1 MSFPEKHIAIVC
13 NPTRENSKALKIA
26 DEISIL
32 LSGMDISHS
41 IFIKDW
47 PIEWTSFTEA
57 WICGGDGTLNYF
69 INKYPNL
76 HLPVSIFK
84 GGSGNDFH
92 WMLYGN
98 LTIEQQVE
106 KLLSGTIHFVDGG
119 TCNGKLFLNG
129 VGIGFDG
136 EIVKDLLGK
145 NKLAGKATYM
155 LSVLKNISVYKEK
168 TYSVQTDKELINSD
182 YLMISVANASRYGGG
197 FHVAPNAKVNDGLL
211 DLCLIGKISPLKRIK
226 YLPVIEKGQ
235 HLSLSFVQ
243 YLQLNKVTITSSSK
257 IHAHL
262 DGEYIYSD
270 IFEINCLPERFRFIW

>member
-1 MSFPEKHIAIVC
+1 LSFPEKHIAIVC

-41 IFIKDW
+41 IFIKEW
-47 PIEWTSFTEA
+47 PVEWTNITEA

-76 HLPVSIFK
+76 HLPLSIFK

-119 TCNGKLFLNG
+119 TCNEKHFLNG

-155 LSVLKNISVYKEK
+155 LSVLKNITVYKEK
-168 TYSVQTDKELINSD
+168 TYSIQTDTELINND

-235 HLSLSFVQ
+235 HLSLPFVQ
-243 YLQLNKVTITSSSK
+243 YEQLNKVTITSSSK

>member
-1 MSFPEKHIAIVC
+1 LSFPEKHIAIVC
-13 NPTRENSKALKIA
+13 NPTRENSKALRIA

-41 IFIKDW
+41 IFIKEW
-47 PIEWTSFTEA
+47 PVEWTNFTEV

-69 INKYPNL
+69 INKYPL
-76 HLPVSIFK
+76 SHLPLSIFK
-84 GGSGNDFH
+84 GGTGNDFH

-98 LTIEQQVE
+98 LTVEQQVE

-119 TCNGKLFLNG
+119 SCNGKLFLNG

-168 TYSVQTDKELINSD
+168 TYSIQTNKEIINSD

-197 FHVAPNAKVNDGLL
+197 FHVAPNAKVDDGLL

-243 YLQLNKVTITSSSK
+243 YEQLNKVIITGNSNV
-257 IHAHL
+257 HAHI
-262 DGEYIYSD
+262 DGEYIYSNK
-270 IFEINCLPERFRFIW
+270 FEINCLPERFPFIW

>member
-26 DEISIL
+26 DEISLL

-41 IFIKDW
+41 IFIKEW
-47 PIEWTSFTEA
+47 PIVWTNFTEV
-57 WICGGDGTLNYF
+57 WICGGDGTLNHF
-69 INKYPNL
+69 INSYPAL

-98 LTIEQQVE
+98 LTVEQQVE

-168 TYSVQTDKELINSD
+168 TYSIQTNKELIKGD
-182 YLMISVANASRYGGG
+182 YLMISVANATRYGGG
-197 FHVAPNAKVNDGLL
+197 FHVAPNANINDGLL

-243 YLQLNKVTITSSSK
+243 YVQLNKVTITSSNK
-257 IHAHL
+257 VHAHL
-262 DGEYIYSD
+262 DGEYIYAD
-270 IFEINCLPERFRFIW
+270 KFEINCLPERFRFIW